1 MWVSAQAKNLKE
13 TLKRIGRNLVPF
25 TCTVGNRP
33 HPCDNGRM
41 LAEWSAECAADDPVL
56 VVPWQDPN
64 SPAAFVDL
72 RLNPYDFDQ
81 LPEAEQYPS
90 LMQALRALNAPRS
103 PVFTAKC
110 DAWIMSPEE
119 VETLQ
124 LNLDMAL
131 DTADL
136 GTGFAT
142 YIDLVWRDRT
152 IFASFHQQGQQMH
165 KLVRLA
171 SPLDHPYAGI
181 EGIIRPAFVDL
192 TGPQEGFA
200 VSLYTRALGA
210 DVHTAT
216 ENWGAA
222 LESIVS
228 LLRSRD
234 FSPS

>member
-1 MWVSAQAKNLKE
+1 
-13 TLKRIGRNLVPF
+13 
-25 TCTVGNRP
+25 
-33 HPCDNGRM
+33 M

-90 LMQALRALNAPRS
+90 LMQALRALNASRS

-110 DAWIMSPEE
+110 DAWIMTAEE

-131 DTADL
+131 DTSDL
-136 GTGFAT
+136 TTGFAT
-142 YIDLVWRDRT
+142 YIDLVWRDRG

-165 KLVRLA
+165 KLVRLTA
-171 SPLDHPYAGI
+171 PLDHSYAGV

-200 VSLYTRALGA
+200 VSLYLRALGS
-210 DVHTAT
+210 DIHTAT
-216 ENWGAA
+216 ENWSAA
-222 LESIVS
+222 LESVVS
-228 LLRSRD
+228 ILRSRD
-234 FSPS
+234 FAPS

>member
-1 MWVSAQAKNLKE
+1 
-13 TLKRIGRNLVPF
+13 
-25 TCTVGNRP
+25 
-33 HPCDNGRM
+33 M

-64 SPAAFVDL
+64 GPAAFVDL

-81 LPEAEQYPS
+81 LPEAEQHPS

-110 DAWIMSPEE
+110 DAWVMSKEE
-119 VETLQ
+119 IETLE

-131 DTADL
+131 DTTDL
-136 GTGFAT
+136 RTGFAT

-152 IFASFHQQGQQMH
+152 SFASFHQQSQLLH
-165 KLVRLA
+165 KLTRLA
-171 SPLDHPYAGI
+171 APLDHPYAGLDC
-181 EGIIRPAFVDL
+181 IIRPAFVDL
-192 TGPQEGFA
+192 AGPQEGFA
-200 VSLYTRALGA
+200 VSLYLRALGA
-210 DVHTAT
+210 DIHTAE
-216 ENWGAA
+216 ENWGGA

-234 FSPS
+234 FAPN

>member
-1 MWVSAQAKNLKE
+1 
-13 TLKRIGRNLVPF
+13 
-25 TCTVGNRP
+25 
-33 HPCDNGRM
+33 M

-64 SPAAFVDL
+64 GPAAFVDL

-103 PVFTAKC
+103 PIFTAKC
-110 DAWIMSPEE
+110 DAWVMSREE
-119 VETLQ
+119 VETLE

-131 DTADL
+131 DTSELRA
-136 GTGFAT
+136 GFAT
-142 YIDLVWRDRT
+142 YIDMVWRDRGV
-152 IFASFHQQGQQMH
+152 FASFHQQSQQLH
-165 KLVRLA
+165 KLIRLSA
-171 SPLDHPYAGI
+171 PLDHPYAGLDCI
-181 EGIIRPAFVDL
+181 VRPAFVDL
-192 TGPQEGFA
+192 NGPQEGFA
-200 VSLYTRALGA
+200 VSLYIRALGA
-210 DVHTAT
+210 DIHTAE
-216 ENWGAA
+216 ENWGSA